1 MANEMQKAGVPTV
14 SDGIRNSARG
24 TRSACGMRLGI
35 ARFGVIVF
43 FAISALSASAQ
54 QAAPSAGDAPTA
66 AATANKAKEVWYVQS
81 VAQSELTGYQS
92 GHYWSHGTKFRFET
106 VIDGHPIVNIVN
118 GSNYYALD
126 LFSGVGIA
134 IERSAKAVAQDRLVP
149 RPFGNDHIQLL
160 NEGGELIREE
170 VLFGKPCKVY
180 RLTNDRGRREV
191 WVDKKLDLP
200 IRAITFQ
207 RDTAAETVTDY
218 IGWARDNR
226 DVPDSFFTPDPR
238 LKLVDIRYDG
248 FARYADEGTV
258 VPVLFPY
265 LIHGR

>member
-1 MANEMQKAGVPTV
+1 MEKSVVNV
-14 SDGIRNSARG
+14 IRKRAV
-24 TRSACGMRLGI
+24 TTLLI
-35 ARFGVIVF
+35 FL
-43 FAISALSASAQ
+43 LSAVAVFSAQAQ
-54 QAAPSAGDAPTA
+54 QAGKSAGGAAQPAPSAANA
-66 AATANKAKEVWYVQS
+66 ANQIWYVQS
-81 VAQSELTGYQS
+81 VAQSEVTGYQS
-92 GHYWSHGTKFRFET
+92 GHYWSHGVKFRFET

-126 LFSGVGIA
+126 LFSGVGIV
-134 IERSAKAVAQDRLVP
+134 IERSAKAVAQDRLVS

-160 NEGGELIREE
+160 NEGGELVREE

-207 RDTAAETVTDY
+207 RVTAIETVTDY

-226 DVPDSFFTPDPR
+226 EMPDSFFAPDPR
-238 LKLVDIRYDG
+238 LKLVNIRYDG
-248 FARYADEGTV
+248 FARYAEEGTV